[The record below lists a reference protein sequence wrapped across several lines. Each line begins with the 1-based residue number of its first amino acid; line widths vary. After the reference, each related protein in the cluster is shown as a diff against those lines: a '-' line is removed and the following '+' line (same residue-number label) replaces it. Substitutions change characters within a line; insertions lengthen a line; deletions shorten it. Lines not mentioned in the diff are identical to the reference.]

1 LDILHLF
8 DGKLRQGGAKSNRAG
23 GISAK
28 VYGGFMDGRGVECH
42 GMRAIERDDPMRLTL
57 PALLCLTLVACLP
70 VPGPVPD
77 PDPVPVQGACG
88 ATALQ
93 GLVGQNL
100 AALPA
105 SGPWGALRVI
115 RPGMMVTMD
124 YSETRLNAE
133 VDAAETILALRC
145 G

>member
-1 LDILHLF
+1 
-8 DGKLRQGGAKSNRAG
+8 
-23 GISAK
+23 
-28 VYGGFMDGRGVECH
+28 
-42 GMRAIERDDPMRLTL
+42 MRATL
-57 PALLCLTLVACLP
+57 PALMCLSLIACQP
-70 VPGPVPD
+70 VPRDLHVPMPPSGQD
-77 PDPVPVQGACG
+77 CG
-88 ATALQ
+88 AAALQ